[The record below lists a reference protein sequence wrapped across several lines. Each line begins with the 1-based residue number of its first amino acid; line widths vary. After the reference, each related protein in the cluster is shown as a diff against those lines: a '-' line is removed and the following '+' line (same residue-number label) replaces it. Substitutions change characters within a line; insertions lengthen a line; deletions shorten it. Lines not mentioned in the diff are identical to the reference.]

1 MDADLS
7 QRRVHP
13 PLPEAGI
20 LLQFADRGDRAEIDL
35 TDAGPGVALVGE
47 PEHPFVDPARER
59 RVNGLATRLQV
70 RSDRLGIPA
79 VRV

>member
-47 PEHPFVDPARER
+47 PEHPLR
-59 RVNGLATRLQV
+59 RSSA
-70 RSDRLGIPA
+70 
-79 VRV
+79 